1 MSRISVNRLKAGS
14 EVTSTFLV
22 KAKYLRSFKERQG
35 EYLTLVLGD
44 RTGQILGKV
53 WEKAVETDG
62 LCSPGDVVAVTGNVT
77 EYKGVPE
84 IHLTSLRVLAE
95 NEFDPR
101 EFLPASPRDRQE
113 MFVRLQELMREITN
127 PYLKKLLE
135 HLFADPARVTAFTTA
150 PAAKANHQAYLGGLL
165 EHTLNV
171 AELATQVAS
180 SYPQV
185 DKDLLLAGAILH
197 DLGKIEAYNYTRL
210 IDTSDQ
216 GRLLG
221 HIVLGVLALEREM
234 ASIPGFPSGLRL
246 KLLHM
251 IASHHGRYE
260 WQSPVR
266 PQFLEAAILH
276 HLDLLDANI
285 DMFTVAQGK
294 GRSEGLSWAY
304 NKTLE
309 QYIWTAPPVSGEGGP
324 EHQSLS

>member
-1 MSRISVNRLKAGS
+1 M
-14 EVTSTFLV
+14 TSTFLV

-44 RTGQILGKV
+44 HTGQILGKV

-62 LCSPGDVVAVTGNVT
+62 LCAPGDVVAVTGHVT
-77 EYKGVPE
+77 EYKGAPE
-84 IHLTSLRVLAE
+84 IRLTSLRVLAE
-95 NEFDPR
+95 SEFDLW
-101 EFLPASPRDRQE
+101 EFLPVTPRNTQE
-113 MFVRLQELMREITN
+113 MFARLQELVEDIAN
-127 PYLKKLLE
+127 PYLKKLLD
-135 HLFADPARVTAFTTA
+135 HLFADPDRSKGFTTA

-171 AELATQVAS
+171 AELAGQVART
-180 SYPQV
+180 YPQV
-185 DKDLLLAGAILH
+185 DKDLLLAGAVLH

-221 HIVLGVLALEREM
+221 HIVLGALDLEREM
-234 ASIPGFPSGLRL
+234 TRIPGFPAGLRL

-251 IASHHGRYE
+251 VASHHGRYE

-276 HLDLLDANI
+276 HLDLLDANV

-294 GRSEGLSWAY
+294 GLKEGSRWTY

-309 QYIWTAPPVSGEGGP
+309 QYIWTAPAGSEREPNP
-324 EHQSLS
+324 D